1 MCIRD
6 RKEIRETTDWRLW
19 QDILD
24 PIYKKSW
31 DRDHFDLSLIVIS
44 KETGRPPYFSQG
56 KEARSVPFNPKKHD
70 KEWVKQLQLIF
81 STWKA
86 RKKWPVT
93 GRSAWFSLP
102 DLPVMAFKLTAVVA
116 GNPGQQR
123 PCRGKGLQGLWRYV
137 HGMNCI
143 IWLWY
148 DTILT

>member
-1 MCIRD
+1 MITEKSEITKELISLVENVLETYAAKEKTIQYNQIE
-6 RKEIRETTDWRLW
+6 KEIRETTDWRLW

-86 RKKWPVT
+86 RKK
-93 GRSAWFSLP
+93 
-102 DLPVMAFKLTAVVA
+102 
-116 GNPGQQR
+116 
-123 PCRGKGLQGLWRYV
+123 
-137 HGMNCI
+137 
-143 IWLWY
+143 
-148 DTILT
+148 